1 MTKAEAT
8 AIKKLLAT
16 TSRDAQEVL
25 IRLELDTEGKVTL
38 SAESMADSIRR
49 LQQVIDSVG
58 AVKAM
63 AFAELED

>member
-25 IRLELDTEGKVTL
+25 IRLQLDTEGKITL

-49 LQQVIDSVG
+49 LEQVIDSVA

-63 AFAELED
+63 AFSDLED